1 VSEKPLA
8 ELAISVERLI
18 GWDRREKLRQL
29 LDESLVDWD
38 NARELVRRIQRA
50 LPLLEEMRGNCV
62 NFDEGNEFRNELD
75 RVIATLT
82 GANEESKSDE

>member
-1 VSEKPLA
+1 MPAKPLA
-8 ELAISVERLI
+8 ELAASVERLCRPDMRPYK
-18 GWDRREKLRQL
+18 GDAE
-29 LDESLVDWD
+29 
-38 NARELVRRIQRA
+38 NARELVRRMREV
-50 LPLLEEMRGNCV
+50 LPMLEEMRGNCV

>member
-1 VSEKPLA
+1 MEKPLA
-8 ELAISVERLI
+8 ELAVSVERLAVFAA
-18 GWDRREKLRQL
+18 DRGGHNHAE
-29 LDESLVDWD
+29 
-38 NARELVRRIQRA
+38 NARELVRRMREV
-50 LPLLEEMRGNCV
+50 LPMLEEMRGNCV